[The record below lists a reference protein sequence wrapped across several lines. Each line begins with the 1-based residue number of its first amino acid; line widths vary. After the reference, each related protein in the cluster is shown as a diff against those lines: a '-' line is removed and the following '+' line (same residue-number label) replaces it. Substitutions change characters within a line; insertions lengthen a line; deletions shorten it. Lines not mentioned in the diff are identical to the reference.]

1 MASKSL
7 AVWRHLLNTTKHTE
21 TGFTNGL
28 INSQIGKMLK
38 LNFLKSAL
46 SGFQNRWLIDSIFNN
61 KKIGYQM
68 KKFFGTALIIFIS
81 NSTPVMAKPVK
92 CDDAN
97 TKAIISI
104 AKNNGYDWPGTIQSA
119 SCDLGDGYA
128 FVWSSKP
135 GATGGLLA
143 VMQANPA
150 RIQFKSSAPRD
161 LFCVRLINGRWEN
174 VGKQC

>member
-1 MASKSL
+1 
-7 AVWRHLLNTTKHTE
+7 
-21 TGFTNGL
+21 
-28 INSQIGKMLK
+28 
-38 LNFLKSAL
+38 
-46 SGFQNRWLIDSIFNN
+46 
-61 KKIGYQM
+61 M
-68 KKFFGTALIIFIS
+68 KKLFGLVFLMLLS
-81 NSTPVMAKPVK
+81 NSSHVLAKAIK

-119 SCDLGDGYA
+119 SCDLGDGYV

-135 GATGGLLA
+135 GATGGFLA

-161 LFCVRLINGRWEN
+161 LFCVKLQNGRWEN
-174 VGKQC
+174 VGKTC